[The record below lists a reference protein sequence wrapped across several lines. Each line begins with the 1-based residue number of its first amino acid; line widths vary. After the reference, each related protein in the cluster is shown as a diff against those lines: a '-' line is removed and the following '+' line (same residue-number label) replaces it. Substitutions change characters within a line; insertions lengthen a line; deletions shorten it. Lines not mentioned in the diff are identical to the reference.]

1 MKMNYNKIEIP
12 KDINSFDII
21 NIQRMFLYIS
31 KRIEGIIDKCIKA
44 SKAGLKPDVIGA
56 IDLFLGAV
64 KKRSDGVYFYTIIYE
79 DSIISKKPTIYVT
92 VYVKKIPDYK
102 MTISIR
108 L

>member
-1 MKMNYNKIEIP
+1 MKINNNKIEFP
-12 KDINSFDII
+12 KDVNSFDII
-21 NIQRMFLYIS
+21 NIQRVFLYIN
-31 KRIEGIIDKCIKA
+31 KRIEGIVDKCIEA
-44 SKAGLKPDVIGA
+44 SKAGLKPNVVGA

-64 KKRSDGVYFYTIIYE
+64 KKRSDDAYFYTIIYE